1 MNASRGLGTRV
12 GELHVGRRTGSK
24 AQRQSSTL
32 EKINMV
38 QNDRSRD
45 QGQVSKY
52 KSGEWGLRYKPGE
65 MSRVRLYVAVCLE
78 AMETSGRF

>member
-1 MNASRGLGTRV
+1 MKESRGLGTRV

-38 QNDRSRD
+38 QNDRSRE

-52 KSGEWGLRYKPGE
+52 RKWGVGSEIQAWRNEQGQVICGSL
-65 MSRVRLYVAVCLE
+65 S
-78 AMETSGRF
+78 